1 MPPESKPENNP
12 MIIKICGLKSLPD
25 MVVAAQAGADMIG
38 LNFYPPSPRFCTD
51 ETAEEICNAAPDG
64 LCKVGLFVN
73 ETVERITAVA
83 AACKLDAV
91 QLHGDCPDGP
101 IADLKVIRAFS
112 ISEEA
117 DLARLENVQADF
129 LLLDAKVEGMH
140 GGTGRSFDWRLAAK
154 ARDHTKAGIILA
166 GGLKPDNVADAI
178 RLARPDGVDV
188 AGGVETSPGV
198 KSAKLI
204 EEFIRAARDAG

>member
-1 MPPESKPENNP
+1 

-38 LNFYPPSPRFCTD
+38 LNFYPPSPRFCID

>member
-1 MPPESKPENNP
+1 
-12 MIIKICGLKSLPD
+12 
-25 MVVAAQAGADMIG
+25 
-38 LNFYPPSPRFCTD
+38 
-51 ETAEEICNAAPDG
+51 
-64 LCKVGLFVN
+64 
-73 ETVERITAVA
+73 
-83 AACKLDAV
+83 
-91 QLHGDCPDGP
+91 
-101 IADLKVIRAFS
+101 
-112 ISEEA
+112 
-117 DLARLENVQADF
+117 
-129 LLLDAKVEGMH
+129 MH

>member
-1 MPPESKPENNP
+1 